1 MGGVLIRVEGEEKE
15 RRAAKGREELGQGRL
30 RLVVEIVSETLET
43 FDVVVGVGVV
53 MTAVA
58 GAKEREERGE
68 G

>member
-15 RRAAKGREELGQGRL
+15 SRAAKGREELGQGRL